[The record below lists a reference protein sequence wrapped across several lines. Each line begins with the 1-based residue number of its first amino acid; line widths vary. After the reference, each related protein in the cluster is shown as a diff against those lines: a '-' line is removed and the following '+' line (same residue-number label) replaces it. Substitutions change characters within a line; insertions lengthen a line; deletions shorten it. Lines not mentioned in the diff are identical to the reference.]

1 MHPIDKV
8 LKSDDQSEFQNRG
21 TEFNAF
27 LIHMADAPKTD
38 ENEESEVLKFI
49 DQHSPCA

>member
-1 MHPIDKV
+1 MH
-8 LKSDDQSEFQNRG
+8 SS
-21 TEFNAF
+21 
-27 LIHMADAPKTD
+27 IHMADAPKTD